1 MVNPRS
7 IMALLTCA
15 LTRGTVFYLCLRG
28 CEGADLDAAVTQL
41 KTRLEYAGSSGR
53 DLETGITVI
62 DEQQLPEQ
70 LRKVLA

>member
-1 MVNPRS
+1 
-7 IMALLTCA
+7 
-15 LTRGTVFYLCLRG
+15 
-28 CEGADLDAAVTQL
+28 
-41 KTRLEYAGSSGR
+41 LEYAGSSGR